1 MKSIYISK
9 SGLDTNPGT
18 KTKPIL
24 TLEKAIELS
33 KEGKKSENIIHNFYF
48 NSMRGN

>member
-1 MKSIYISK
+1 MKSIYLSK
-9 SGLDTNPGT
+9 NGLDTNPGT

-33 KEGKKSENIIHNFYF
+33 TKEVNSE
-48 NSMRGN
+48 